1 MPNFGSPVIDVGNNA
16 SGATVDQRG
25 PGFPRI
31 RGPLPDIGAIEFNLS
46 DEIFAN
52 GFDP

>member
-1 MPNFGSPVIDVGNNA
+1 
-16 SGATVDQRG
+16 VDQRG

-31 RGPLPDIGAIEFNLS
+31 RGPLPDIGAVEFNLS